1 MFAPVSVQ
9 REESR
14 EQGAESSLV
23 LSCLGKQP
31 VLGGT
36 QLELDTLGNSLSGWH
51 LMLHLI
57 VTIWQFRFSWLA
69 VHLVRLQQ
77 FLVVMKR

>member
-1 MFAPVSVQ
+1 MMIQDRA
-9 REESR
+9 ESR
-14 EQGAESSLV
+14 EQRAESSLE

-36 QLELDTLGNSLSGWH
+36 QLELDSLGNSLSGWH

-57 VTIWQFRFSWLA
+57 VTIWQFRCWLA
-69 VHLVRLQQ
+69 VNLGRLQQ
-77 FLVVMKR
+77 GLGVVKR